1 MMMLMT
7 RFTMT
12 TTLETVV
19 LPHHRPSAASAGTP
33 ANTTPLS
40 AIEKNWTKFV
50 FDLKIQEGIQFFTEV
65 FSRSSFEW
73 IRPSR
78 RRDKE
83 RERERGSGGGA
94 RGCRRT
100 IRWRRTLSSFQHDVF
115 SRPGHAHRQPRAGR
129 TDRPWG
135 YKQVVLQDRHHR
147 WHDTDTFREFKSFI
161 LHLKEATHGDRCR
174 ERRGFSVWKKKK
186 KKYVTHTWHALFF
199 EVHLVRVVGRV
210 WIWSSSDRMLRGK
223 ERGFLYNLP
232 SFLFEFFYSFFC

>member
-50 FDLKIQEGIQFFTEV
+50 FDLKIQEGIQLFTEV
-65 FSRSSFEW
+65 FSRGSFEW

-78 RRDKE
+78 RRDRE
-83 RERERGSGGGA
+83 RKRERGSGGGA

-174 ERRGFSVWKKKK
+174 ERRGFSVSCKKKK
-186 KKYVTHTWHALFF
+186 KNMWHTRDTRFF
-199 EVHLVRVVGRV
+199 SGYTWWGWWEGFGFGVRAIGC
-210 WIWSSSDRMLRGK
+210 S
-223 ERGFLYNLP
+223 ERERERE
-232 SFLFEFFYSFFC
+232 SFLFSL

>member
-50 FDLKIQEGIQFFTEV
+50 FDLKIQEG
-65 FSRSSFEW
+65 SSFSPKFFHVVASSGFDPRE
-73 IRPSR
+73 
-78 RRDKE
+78 D
-83 RERERGSGGGA
+83 RERKRKRGSGGGA

-161 LHLKEATHGDRCR
+161 LHLKEATHRDRCR
-174 ERRGFSVWKKKK
+174 ERRGFSV
-186 KKYVTHTWHALFF
+186 
-199 EVHLVRVVGRV
+199 
-210 WIWSSSDRMLRGK
+210 
-223 ERGFLYNLP
+223 
-232 SFLFEFFYSFFC
+232 